1 METLAKPENVSS
13 EQTAPT
19 QAAPPSGDEMTE
31 AVVQLEGHKEDY
43 QREIEE
49 MMRKMN
55 LMAEDIK
62 GIKVDE
68 IF

>member
-1 METLAKPENVSS
+1 
-13 EQTAPT
+13 
-19 QAAPPSGDEMTE
+19 MTE
-31 AVVQLEGHKEDY
+31 AMVQLEGHKEDY